1 MFSFILYEG
10 VIVIKSNQETV
21 SNAFVKK
28 WTFLT
33 DAFDAV
39 LWSQI

>member
-1 MFSFILYEG
+1 MCSLILYKG
-10 VIVIKSNQETV
+10 VIVMKSNQETV

-28 WTFLT
+28 CTFLT

-39 LWSQI
+39 L